1 MAVVLDD
8 TKGPR
13 AEPRALTTVGL
24 FHTVCRQCFTAPQ
37 SAAVF
42 TFRHHT
48 AEPRVHSLR
57 PRAGL
62 ARARGN
68 TRVRGSL
75 VPHSR
80 SAGGTAS
87 QPGHLDSG
95 VAPLPAA

>member
-8 TKGPR
+8 MKGPR
-13 AEPRALTTVGL
+13 TEPRALTTVGL

-42 TFRHHT
+42 TFWHHT

-62 ARARGN
+62 ARAKRK
-68 TRVRGSL
+68 TSVRSSL
-75 VPHSR
+75 VPHTR
-80 SAGGTAS
+80 SAGGRAS
-87 QPGHLDSG
+87 
-95 VAPLPAA
+95 